1 MDSRRDFLRTA
12 GGAALVAALGD
23 AAWAPLAAADCTGPT
38 INDATAIAFRKG
50 ISGEVIFPNSP
61 AYDSARLLYNRRF
74 SPRPLMIVQVASE
87 EDIARTIAFARANG
101 IRLAT
106 RSGGHSYIG
115 ASGSSGI
122 ILDLSR
128 LNDVAPLGGARF
140 RIGAGTRL
148 VRAYGELACSG
159 GWTLPTGSCDSVGF
173 SGIAL
178 GGGYGFLQRTHGL
191 TCDRVR
197 SIRVVRAD
205 GSAVTATDEQDPDL
219 FWALRGGGGGFGI
232 ATSFEVEAVPLAAI
246 RVLGWTWPVAAGD
259 DALARTHELIAT
271 DALPRNSLGA
281 VIFGLDSVGE
291 PSCVGLV
298 FSTGTP
304 AEHEAAK
311 QLFVGKRGVPRSAG
325 SDFSFE
331 IATPGC
337 NPLEPRGFD
346 SYKAKSSIVY
356 APPAPDTA
364 ARIVEWMRVRAQDPR
379 FDLSE
384 YRSVNFLTLGGAAA
398 DIAADATA
406 YPHRQALSEVQYLGY
421 WNTPSPAKEAANLEW
436 MRGMY
441 AEVAPRLSLGGAGCY
456 ANYADDDLA
465 ESAWP
470 QLYYGANYPR
480 LQAVKRAVDPTD
492 FFRGRQ
498 TVRP

>member
-1 MDSRRDFLRTA
+1 VDSRRDFLHTA

-50 ISGEVIFPNSP
+50 ISGEVIFSNSP

-298 FSTGTP
+298 FST
-304 AEHEAAK
+304 
-311 QLFVGKRGVPRSAG
+311 
-325 SDFSFE
+325 
-331 IATPGC
+331 
-337 NPLEPRGFD
+337 
-346 SYKAKSSIVY
+346 
-356 APPAPDTA
+356 
-364 ARIVEWMRVRAQDPR
+364 
-379 FDLSE
+379 
-384 YRSVNFLTLGGAAA
+384 
-398 DIAADATA
+398 
-406 YPHRQALSEVQYLGY
+406 
-421 WNTPSPAKEAANLEW
+421 
-436 MRGMY
+436 
-441 AEVAPRLSLGGAGCY
+441 
-456 ANYADDDLA
+456 
-465 ESAWP
+465 
-470 QLYYGANYPR
+470 
-480 LQAVKRAVDPTD
+480 
-492 FFRGRQ
+492 
-498 TVRP
+498 